1 MNTSI
6 DIHELRARSEIG
18 APTKGRPGS
27 AALVLGTDGAAL
39 PGAAELAELLPRVPV
54 AEVRLAG
61 PADFADHPERTVVRI
76 IALLRECASVGAPV
90 TWSLALGADQFD
102 LIRQLDHLPA
112 PTEVTVLGRRVATAD
127 DWRSTHTFGLLYF
140 RKGPDFL
147 SVIDR
152 RSGRTDRI
160 VLDDPVAIDVFT
172 RALGGCG
179 WADLTATPERSAAA
193 ADLVRGG
200 LILRFGDQCVTLPVH
215 MRTWP
220 LGVVLL
226 GGTLAAA
233 GSREAPERL

>member
-6 DIHELRARSEIG
+6 DIHELRARSENG
-18 APTKGRPGS
+18 VRTAGRPAS
-27 AALVLGTDGAAL
+27 AALVLGTDGAEL
-39 PGAAELAELLPRVPV
+39 PGAAELADLLPRVPV
-54 AEVRLAG
+54 AEVRLTG
-61 PADFADHPERTVVRI
+61 PADLTGHPERTIVRI

-90 TWSLALGADQFD
+90 RWSLTLGADQLD

-112 PTEVTVLGRRVATAD
+112 PTEVTVLGQPAATAD

-140 RKGPDFL
+140 RRGPGFL
-147 SVIDR
+147 SVTDR

-179 WADLTATPERSAAA
+179 WADLTATPEQAATA
-193 ADLVRGG
+193 AELVRDG
-200 LILRFGDQCVTLPVH
+200 LILRIGDECVTLPVH

-233 GSREAPERL
+233 GSKDAPERL

>member
-6 DIHELRARSEIG
+6 DIRELRTRAETRAR
-18 APTKGRPGS
+18 TTGRPAS
-27 AALVLGTDGAAL
+27 AALVLDTDREEL
-39 PGAAELAELLPRVPV
+39 PDAAELAALLPRVPV

-61 PADFADHPERTVVRI
+61 PADLARHPERTVVRI
-76 IALLRECASVGAPV
+76 ISLLRECSSVGARV
-90 TWSLALGADQFD
+90 TWSLALGADQLD

-112 PTEVTVLGRRVATAD
+112 PTEVTVLGKRIMTAD
-127 DWRSTHTFGLLYF
+127 DWRATHTFGLLYF
-140 RKGPDFL
+140 RRGPGFL

-160 VLDDPVAIDVFT
+160 VLDEPAAVDVLT

-179 WADLTATPERSAAA
+179 WADLTTTPGHTAAA
-193 ADLVRGG
+193 TDLVRDG
-200 LILRFGDQCVTLPVH
+200 LILRVGDQCVTLPVR

-233 GSREAPERL
+233 GSKDAPERL

>member
-6 DIHELRARSEIG
+6 DIHELRARSEHG
-18 APTKGRPGS
+18 TRTAGRPAS
-27 AALVLGTDGAAL
+27 AALVLRTDREL
-39 PGAAELAELLPRVPV
+39 PDAAELAALLPRVPV

-61 PADFADHPERTVVRI
+61 PADLAAHPERTIVRI
-76 IALLRECASVGAPV
+76 IALLRECASVGARV
-90 TWSLALGADQFD
+90 TWSLALGADQLD

-112 PTEVTVLGRRVATAD
+112 PTEVTVLGKRVVA
-127 DWRSTHTFGLLYF
+127 DWRSTHSFGLLYF
-140 RKGPDFL
+140 RKGPGFL

-152 RSGRTDRI
+152 RRGRTDRN
-160 VLDDPVAIDVFT
+160 VLDDPIVVDVLT

-179 WADLTATPERSAAA
+179 WADLTTTPERSAAA
-193 ADLVRGG
+193 ADLVRDG
-200 LILRFGDQCVTLPVH
+200 LILRFGEQCVALPVH

-233 GSREAPERL
+233 GSKDAPERL